1 VTPER
6 ELRRLRAALGA
17 SADALLTRG
26 ASPDRLLQEEVTFL
40 AALYE
45 ALGQR
50 DGLAQLWRDLRNRSL
65 AVAAG
70 LEPTEHALALLRARL
85 EADERL

>member
-1 VTPER
+1 VTRER

-17 SADALLTRG
+17 SADALLSRG
-26 ASPDRLLQEEVTFL
+26 VNPERLLQEEVTFL

-45 ALGQR
+45 TLGHPGR
-50 DGLAQLWRDLRNRSL
+50 LADVWRDLRNRSL
-65 AVAAG
+65 AVAAD
-70 LEPTEHALALLRARL
+70 LEPSDQVLALLRARL